1 MDAIAHTQ
9 VSAACLITLAV
20 LLRAQQ
26 KMRDKSMPGR
36 LFTALLWS
44 AGALTV
50 LDYNGTLAQLGA
62 WQELGIPLTY
72 RLNAGGSIL
81 FYLLAVWCCL
91 LVFLYVEAELG
102 HTWLEDGRKLAFCA
116 APLALLFL
124 SLLTAR
130 DENGFCY
137 LDAEGLRGSTLFWVP
152 ELVGLAYLAAAF
164 LQCSWTLS
172 HWKQER
178 PKEELEVLLLF
189 TLVPAAGFV
198 LHGWLPGR
206 GVLCCGIALGLVCV
220 YVLVLQTKFTV
231 DTLTGV
237 SNRIVALR
245 YLESEL
251 PYYRRHPNRSL
262 HFLMMDMDHFKHIND
277 EYGHL
282 EGDAALVL
290 LAGYLLVGI
299 ALPVWSARRG
309 DKAAR
314 EYRQALADTNSYLLE
329 SLRGLRDILQY
340 QNTAARA
347 EGIAAHSETLGEK
360 QKAMKYREGVTV
372 GAANTLIVLTA
383 LAVLGVSIRLYQNGQ
398 LGAEGVLVCTLSAL
412 SSFGPVVALANLGAS
427 LTQVFASADRVLDL
441 LDEEPVTA
449 DVIDGADT
457 TFTGAQA
464 EHVSFAYAKEEVL
477 HDLSLTIPE
486 KKIVGITGRSGSGK
500 STFLRLLMR
509 FWDVSS
515 GTIRFGERDIRAV
528 NTAALRAQE
537 SLVTQET
544 ELFDDTIE
552 NNIRIARRDATRAEV
567 EAACRKAALDGFINS
582 LPKGYDT
589 TVGELG
595 GALSGGERQ
604 RIGVAR
610 AFLHDAPFLL
620 LDEPTSNLDSL
631 NEGIILKA
639 VRDECREK
647 TVLLVSHRRSTMAVA
662 DLSFSVES
670 GRLS

>member
-1 MDAIAHTQ
+1 MNNTKHRSPFAIAARLI
-9 VSAACLITLAV
+9 VLVRPMLPIMLAAIV
-20 LLRAQQ
+20 
-26 KMRDKSMPGR
+26 MG
-36 LFTALLWS
+36 
-44 AGALTV
+44 V
-50 LDYNGTLAQLGA
+50 
-62 WQELGIPLTY
+62 I
-72 RLNAGGSIL
+72 
-81 FYLLAVWCCL
+81 
-91 LVFLYVEAELG
+91 G
-102 HTWLEDGRKLAFCA
+102 HFCA
-116 APLALLFL
+116 TFITVFGGFA
-124 SLLTAR
+124 LLTA
-130 DENGFCY
+130 
-137 LDAEGLRGSTLFWVP
+137 AGLPSPLAGVGTAFVCI
-152 ELVGLAYLAAAF
+152 LVFA
-164 LQCSWTLS
+164 
-172 HWKQER
+172 
-178 PKEELEVLLLF
+178 LL
-189 TLVPAAGFV
+189 
-198 LHGWLPGR
+198 R
-206 GVLCCGIALGLVCV
+206 GVLRYAEQASNHYIAFKLLALIRDKVFG
-220 YVLVLQTKFTV
+220 
-231 DTLTGV
+231 
-237 SNRIVALR
+237 ALR
-245 YLESEL
+245 RLT
-251 PYYRRHPNRSL
+251 PA
-262 HFLMMDMDHFKHIND
+262 K
-277 EYGHL
+277 L
-282 EGDAALVL
+282 EGRDRGDLISLITADIEQLEVFYAHTISPVCIAILCVTGMTCFTASYHILPALVL

-347 EGIAAHSETLGEK
+347 EGITAHSETLGEK

-441 LDEEPVTA
+441 LDEDPVTA
-449 DVIDGADT
+449 DVTDGADT

-464 EHVSFAYAKEEVL
+464 EHVGFAYAKEEVL

-486 KKIVGITGRSGSGK
+486 KKIVGITGRSG
-500 STFLRLLMR
+500 
-509 FWDVSS
+509 
-515 GTIRFGERDIRAV
+515 TIRFGEHDIRTV

-589 TVGELG
+589 PVGELG

>member
-1 MDAIAHTQ
+1 MSIVKDMSLAPSGHQKIQWVRDFMPALSGIEERFRREKPFEGLTIAVSVHLEAKTANLGYVLAKGGAEVRLTGSNPLSTQDDVAAAMADLGVETFGVHGVDMQGYEDLLVETLKCRPHLIVDDGGDLISLITADIEQLEVFYAHTISP
-9 VSAACLITLAV
+9 VCIAILCVTG
-20 LLRAQQ
+20 
-26 KMRDKSMPGR
+26 MTC
-36 LFTALLWS
+36 FTAS
-44 AGALTV
+44 
-50 LDYNGTLAQLGA
+50 YH
-62 WQELGIPLTY
+62 
-72 RLNAGGSIL
+72 IL
-81 FYLLAVWCCL
+81 
-91 LVFLYVEAELG
+91 
-102 HTWLEDGRKLAFCA
+102 
-116 APLALLFL
+116 P
-124 SLLTAR
+124 
-130 DENGFCY
+130 
-137 LDAEGLRGSTLFWVP
+137 
-152 ELVGLAYLAAAF
+152 
-164 LQCSWTLS
+164 
-172 HWKQER
+172 
-178 PKEELEVLLLF
+178 
-189 TLVPAAGFV
+189 
-198 LHGWLPGR
+198 
-206 GVLCCGIALGLVCV
+206 
-220 YVLVLQTKFTV
+220 
-231 DTLTGV
+231 
-237 SNRIVALR
+237 
-245 YLESEL
+245 
-251 PYYRRHPNRSL
+251 
-262 HFLMMDMDHFKHIND
+262 
-277 EYGHL
+277 
-282 EGDAALVL
+282 ALVL

-347 EGIAAHSETLGEK
+347 KGITAHSETLGEK
-360 QKAMKYREGVTV
+360 QKAMKYHEGVTV

-398 LGAEGVLVCTLSAL
+398 LGAEGVLICTLSAL

-441 LDEEPVTA
+441 LDEDPVTA
-449 DVIDGADT
+449 DVTDGADT

-589 TVGELG
+589 PVGELG

>member
-1 MDAIAHTQ
+1 MNNTKHRSPFAIAARLI
-9 VSAACLITLAV
+9 VLVRPMLPIMLAAIV
-20 LLRAQQ
+20 
-26 KMRDKSMPGR
+26 MG
-36 LFTALLWS
+36 
-44 AGALTV
+44 V
-50 LDYNGTLAQLGA
+50 
-62 WQELGIPLTY
+62 I
-72 RLNAGGSIL
+72 
-81 FYLLAVWCCL
+81 
-91 LVFLYVEAELG
+91 G
-102 HTWLEDGRKLAFCA
+102 HFCA
-116 APLALLFL
+116 TFITIFGGFA
-124 SLLTAR
+124 LLTA
-130 DENGFCY
+130 
-137 LDAEGLRGSTLFWVP
+137 AGLPSPLAGVNTAFVCI
-152 ELVGLAYLAAAF
+152 LVFA
-164 LQCSWTLS
+164 
-172 HWKQER
+172 
-178 PKEELEVLLLF
+178 LL
-189 TLVPAAGFV
+189 
-198 LHGWLPGR
+198 R
-206 GVLCCGIALGLVCV
+206 GVLRYAEQASNHYIAFKLLALIRDKVFG
-220 YVLVLQTKFTV
+220 
-231 DTLTGV
+231 
-237 SNRIVALR
+237 ALR
-245 YLESEL
+245 RLT
-251 PYYRRHPNRSL
+251 PA
-262 HFLMMDMDHFKHIND
+262 K
-277 EYGHL
+277 L
-282 EGDAALVL
+282 EGRDRGDLISLITADIEQLEVFYAHTISPVCIAILCVTGMTCFTARYHILPALVL

-347 EGIAAHSETLGEK
+347 EGITAHSETLGEK

-441 LDEEPVTA
+441 LDEDPVTA
-449 DVIDGADT
+449 DVTDGADT
-457 TFTGAQA
+457 VFTGAQA

-528 NTAALRAQE
+528 NTAALRTQE

-567 EAACRKAALDGFINS
+567 EDACRKAALDGFINS

-589 TVGELG
+589 PVGELG

>member
-1 MDAIAHTQ
+1 MPENKKKTRGNLAVMGRLVGLVKPLAPVM
-9 VSAACLITLAV
+9 VSAV
-20 LLRAQQ
+20 LLGVA
-26 KMRDKSMPGR
+26 GF
-36 LFTALLWS
+36 LCAIFITVLGAYALL
-44 AGALTV
+44 
-50 LDYNGTLAQLGA
+50 D
-62 WQELGIPLTY
+62 
-72 RLNAGGSIL
+72 SIL
-81 FYLLAVWCCL
+81 PGMPISLGTVCL
-91 LVFLYVEAELG
+91 LLPV
-102 HTWLEDGRKLAFCA
+102 LAIA
-116 APLALLFL
+116 
-124 SLLTAR
+124 
-130 DENGFCY
+130 
-137 LDAEGLRGSTLFWVP
+137 
-152 ELVGLAYLAAAF
+152 
-164 LQCSWTLS
+164 
-172 HWKQER
+172 
-178 PKEELEVLLLF
+178 
-189 TLVPAAGFV
+189 
-198 LHGWLPGR
+198 R
-206 GVLCCGIALGLVCV
+206 GVLHYAEQGCNHFIAFKLLALIRDKVFG
-220 YVLVLQTKFTV
+220 
-231 DTLTGV
+231 
-237 SNRIVALR
+237 ALR
-245 YLESEL
+245 RLT
-251 PYYRRHPNRSL
+251 PA
-262 HFLMMDMDHFKHIND
+262 K
-277 EYGHL
+277 L
-282 EGDAALVL
+282 EGRDRGDLISLITADIEQLEVFYAHTISPVCIAILCVTGMTCFTARYHILPALVL

-347 EGIAAHSETLGEK
+347 EGITAHSETLGEK

-398 LGAEGVLVCTLSAL
+398 LGAEGVLICTLSAL

-441 LDEEPVTA
+441 LDEDPVTA
-449 DVIDGADT
+449 DVTNGVDT
-457 TFTGAQA
+457 AFTGAQA

-567 EAACRKAALDGFINS
+567 EDACRKAALDGFINS

-589 TVGELG
+589 PVGELG

>member
-1 MDAIAHTQ
+1 MNNTKHRSPFAIAARLI
-9 VSAACLITLAV
+9 VLVRPMLPIMLAAIV
-20 LLRAQQ
+20 
-26 KMRDKSMPGR
+26 MG
-36 LFTALLWS
+36 
-44 AGALTV
+44 V
-50 LDYNGTLAQLGA
+50 
-62 WQELGIPLTY
+62 I
-72 RLNAGGSIL
+72 
-81 FYLLAVWCCL
+81 
-91 LVFLYVEAELG
+91 G
-102 HTWLEDGRKLAFCA
+102 HFCA
-116 APLALLFL
+116 TFITIFGGFA
-124 SLLTAR
+124 LLTA
-130 DENGFCY
+130 
-137 LDAEGLRGSTLFWVP
+137 AGLPSPLAGVNTAFVCI
-152 ELVGLAYLAAAF
+152 LVFA
-164 LQCSWTLS
+164 
-172 HWKQER
+172 
-178 PKEELEVLLLF
+178 LL
-189 TLVPAAGFV
+189 
-198 LHGWLPGR
+198 R
-206 GVLCCGIALGLVCV
+206 GVLRYAEQASNHYIAFKLLALIRDKVFG
-220 YVLVLQTKFTV
+220 
-231 DTLTGV
+231 
-237 SNRIVALR
+237 ALR
-245 YLESEL
+245 RLT
-251 PYYRRHPNRSL
+251 PA
-262 HFLMMDMDHFKHIND
+262 K
-277 EYGHL
+277 L
-282 EGDAALVL
+282 EGRDRGDLISLITADIEQLEVFYAHTISPVCIAILCVTGMTCFTARYHILPALVL

-309 DKAAR
+309 DIAAR

-347 EGIAAHSETLGEK
+347 EGITAHSETLGEK

-441 LDEEPVTA
+441 LDEDPVTA
-449 DVIDGADT
+449 DVTNGVDT
-457 TFTGAQA
+457 AFTGAQA

-567 EAACRKAALDGFINS
+567 EDACRKAALDGFINS

-589 TVGELG
+589 PVGELG